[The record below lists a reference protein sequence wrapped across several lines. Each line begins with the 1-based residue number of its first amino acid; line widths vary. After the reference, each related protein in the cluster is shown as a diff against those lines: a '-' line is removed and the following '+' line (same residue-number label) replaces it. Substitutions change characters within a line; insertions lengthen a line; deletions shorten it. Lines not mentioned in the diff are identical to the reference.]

1 MFLRVEGKEA
11 EGVVN
16 TVAGFFTAASK
27 FLMASAKKTEWESEA
42 MEKRLPLTEAEI
54 QKDLTISS
62 KELENRERRAKI
74 EGMELD
80 AREQKALADRA
91 EAILRQ
97 RTVRTRS
104 ESLNRAN
111 HKKVETVPGKPAGQ
125 STERRHAVRG
135 EEGKS
140 LTQNLGDKL
149 KSVATAS

>member
-16 TVAGFFTAASK
+16 TIAGFFTAASS
-27 FLMASAKKTEWESEA
+27 FLKAAAKKVEWEADA
-42 MEKRLPLTEAEI
+42 MEKRLPLTEAEV
-54 QKDLTISS
+54 QKDITISG

-104 ESLNRAN
+104 ESLNRSTHN
-111 HKKVETVPGKPAGQ
+111 KTKESTPVKNQTGQERKPMM
-125 STERRHAVRG
+125 RG